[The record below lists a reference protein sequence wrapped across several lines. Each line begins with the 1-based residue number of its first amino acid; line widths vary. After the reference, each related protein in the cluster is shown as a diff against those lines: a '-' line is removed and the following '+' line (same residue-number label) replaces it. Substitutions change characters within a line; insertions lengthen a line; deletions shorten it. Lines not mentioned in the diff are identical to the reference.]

1 MRDRDVPRIDHED
14 FARSDARPEIQE
26 RLSPSDYHMERV
38 DGPHVPPRGLADD
51 MQGEQQ
57 RLLLQRLQRKRV
69 LRRQQGRAQ
78 ARGDELREVV
88 DAAEG
93 GLRERWGYHKP
104 YHKRE
109 YIYGHPLEEK
119 CEKKEAKWK
128 WVIPQLVMI
137 WFVTSIIVHK
147 VAVFREATMLRN
159 KIDLITNA
167 AKVTEEFFSHNSAD
181 HPYSPGP
188 TTVHPLI
195 GRRKK
200 RGTDSIL
207 SYHCHQKVH

>member
-1 MRDRDVPRIDHED
+1 
-14 FARSDARPEIQE
+14 
-26 RLSPSDYHMERV
+26 
-38 DGPHVPPRGLADD
+38 

-57 RLLLQRLQRKRV
+57 RLLLQRLQRQRV

-78 ARGDELREVV
+78 ARRDELREVV
-88 DAAEG
+88 DAAAEG
-93 GLRERWGYHKP
+93 GMPHERWGYHKP
-104 YHKRE
+104 ARRE

-137 WFVTSIIVHK
+137 WLVTSIIVRK

-188 TTVHPLI
+188 TTVHPLV

-207 SYHCHQKVH
+207 SSHCNQKIN